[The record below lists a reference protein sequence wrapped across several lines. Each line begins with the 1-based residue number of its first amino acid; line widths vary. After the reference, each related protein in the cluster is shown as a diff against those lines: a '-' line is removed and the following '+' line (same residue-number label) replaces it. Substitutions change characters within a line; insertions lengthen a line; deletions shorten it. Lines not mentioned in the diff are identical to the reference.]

1 MLNLDEKNKMAE
13 KAASINM
20 FKGLREVIFKKL
32 KKNMTRNQ
40 QMEILKREIILKN
53 QIKTLKIQ

>member
-1 MLNLDEKNKMAE
+1 MLNLDEKNKTAE

-53 QIKTLKIQ
+53 RIKTLKIQ

>member
-1 MLNLDEKNKMAE
+1 MLNLDEKNKTAE

-20 FKGLREVIFKKL
+20 FKGLKDVMFKKL

-40 QMEILKREIILKN
+40 QMEIRKREII
-53 QIKTLKIQ
+53 